1 MYVVE
6 SKLKKEGE
14 IKTKKMQKQWRKLL
28 KYDNTFKRNSY

>member
-14 IKTKKMQKQWRKLL
+14 IKTKKNAKIVEKVI